1 MIGKMKVFIGFG
13 VVIFIWLI
21 YFATQLSTTY
31 DPIKSYQYSMSMEE
45 VQERLFKAV
54 SSNSNMTLH
63 LKDTTGT
70 DKEYLHYYADI
81 LVEGGSEN
89 YMFTISFYKK
99 DSPWDDSLKSE
110 VSLIGAF
117 DRVRSTGGYKME
129 DADVEKLIA
138 VFENRVINKID

>member
-21 YFATQLSTTY
+21 YFATQLSATY
-31 DPIKSYQYSMSMEE
+31 DPIKSYQYSMTREE
-45 VQERLFKAV
+45 LQERLFKTV
-54 SSNSNMTLH
+54 SSYPNMTLH

-99 DSPWDDSLKSE
+99 DSPWEDSFKSE

-117 DRVRSTGGYKME
+117 DRVKRTGGYKVE
-129 DADVEKLIA
+129 DPDVEKLIA
-138 VFENRVINKID
+138 VFESRIISKIN